1 MVTFLAD
8 ENLNNNLIRAL
19 SRRRPG
25 IDLQRVQDV
34 GLRTHSDEEIIEYA
48 VAERRILLTHDVRT
62 IEPLLEQRR
71 QLGLELAG
79 VLYIQQGPI
88 SQVVIEDILL
98 IDSCTETEEWL
109 GKSYYLPLPATL

>member
-1 MVTFLAD
+1 MVAFLAD

-48 VAERRILLTHDVRT
+48 VAERRILLTHDVRRLPRSMFRT
-62 IEPLLEQRR
+62 LFRHR
-71 QLGLELAG
+71 LGLAPPRLA
-79 VLYIQQGPI
+79 
-88 SQVVIEDILL
+88 
-98 IDSCTETEEWL
+98 C
-109 GKSYYLPLPATL
+109 